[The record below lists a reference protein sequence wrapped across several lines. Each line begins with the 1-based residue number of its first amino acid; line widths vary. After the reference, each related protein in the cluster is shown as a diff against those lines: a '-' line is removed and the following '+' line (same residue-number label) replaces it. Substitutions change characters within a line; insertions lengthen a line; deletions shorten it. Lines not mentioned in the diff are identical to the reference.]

1 MRIDE
6 IIAERET
13 QGTKDSLELLNQEF
27 DGEFLDPNGNKY
39 QWAMQFHKASVV
51 MNALQYFNK
60 PNYNA
65 GTAIKAAVQDMYPDS
80 EYVTGKKQTKDK
92 KSKKKSG
99 DKTSTGSPVKLSADP
114 KKRTQ
119 GAQIGNTN
127 ARKDYT
133 PGDGNTAK
141 RIMKRLNP
149 TRGLNTT
156 DIGTTFTSALGKAKS
171 KARNFDALSINK
183 SDFKA

>member
-80 EYVTGKKQTKDK
+80 EYVTGKKQTKDR
-92 KSKKKSG
+92 KSKKKS
-99 DKTSTGSPVKLSADP
+99 KSRKGS
-114 KKRTQ
+114 KKSNRRPL
-119 GAQIGNTN
+119 NSLP
-127 ARKDYT
+127 ARYSYY
-133 PGDGNTAK
+133 
-141 RIMKRLNP
+141 M
-149 TRGLNTT
+149 
-156 DIGTTFTSALGKAKS
+156 
-171 KARNFDALSINK
+171 
-183 SDFKA
+183 

>member
-80 EYVTGKKQTKDK
+80 EYVTGKKQTKDR
-92 KSKKKSG
+92 KSKKKS
-99 DKTSTGSPVKLSADP
+99 DKTNTDSPVKLSAEP
-114 KKRTQ
+114 KKKR
-119 GAQIGNTN
+119 GAQVGNQN
-127 ARKDYT
+127 AVKDYAA
-133 PGDGNTAK
+133 GDGNTRQ
-141 RIMKRLNP
+141 RILKKLNP
-149 TRGLNTT
+149 TAGLNTT
-156 DIGTTFTSALGKAKS
+156 DLGTTFSSALGKAKS
-171 KARNFDALSINK
+171 QARNLDALSINK